1 MGEKY
6 ITLDEL
12 CQMLSISK
20 ATGRNWLRLGKIES
34 QGKRSDGQVYFTE
47 DYVRK
52 LRQSLKNGER
62 KELRSRRNKGYVS
75 GKGFY
80 DRYVSD
86 DCECVSTVKGLADML
101 EERCVSVT
109 DTIMRVLLADCAVK
123 LLISSGVLE
132 TDFVKREKDSCG
144 NEDYLEDEGFLLEY
158 IEGKIDPG
166 IWEDLLDD
174 IIQDKENA
182 ADWIRTNRKFLG
194 THYSYQ
200 RGEDVLGLLYMS
212 IRDVG
217 SRKAAG
223 SYYTPTDVVRDMV
236 SDVTIG
242 LDSGLDGTTFL
253 DPCCGTGNFLIQL
266 SENIDIGNIYAFD
279 IDMLSVQLA
288 RFNLALARLAGRGS
302 VGASDAIWT
311 ICDHIKCRDFLAKCD
326 SGMSGIMK
334 YDVIIGNPPWGY
346 RFGSLT
352 QKYLRREYRTAAGRH
367 AESYDVFVE
376 RALEL
381 LSDDGTIEF
390 ILPEALLDVK
400 NHMTARSIIAETAN
414 VSRVRFVG
422 DAFHGVQCPAVVL
435 QLVKSSDPGHC
446 IGARVDKGGDTF
458 AIYTDRP
465 LDGEKFILR
474 LSDEE
479 YGLLVKLERSDN
491 CTYLH
496 GQADFALG
504 IVTGDNNKYLSEEDA
519 DGLESIVSG
528 AAVFRYR
535 CGESGKFIDP
545 DLTLYQQAAPEKLY
559 RAPEKLVY
567 RFINRQLV
575 FAYDDRG
582 RLTLNSCN
590 VVIPRIPGL
599 DMKYIMAV
607 LNSRVAQYI
616 YEKHFN
622 AVKVLRSH
630 IESIPIPIADE
641 MTQNDIIAKVEELIV
656 LRGQAG
662 EEDIAEKF
670 RLYDEIDDIV
680 RRLYSVTDDEYEFI
694 KNALSGCKYML

>member
-12 CQMLSISK
+12 CQILSISK

-86 DCECVSTVKGLADML
+86 DYECVSTVKGLADML

-123 LLISSGVLE
+123 LLVSSGMLE
-132 TDFVKREKDSCG
+132 IDSNSCEKVYYETRD
-144 NEDYLEDEGFLLEY
+144 LTEDEEVLLAY
-158 IEGKIDPG
+158 IDGSFQADM
-166 IWEDLLDD
+166 WEDLLDD
-174 IIQDKENA
+174 IIQDKGNA
-182 ADWIRTNRKFLG
+182 ADWIRTNREFLG

-223 SYYTPTDVVRDMV
+223 SYYTPTDVVRNMV

-242 LDSGLDGTTFL
+242 LDSGLDKKTFL
-253 DPCCGTGNFLIQL
+253 DPCCGTGNFLIQF

-279 IDMLSVQLA
+279 IDILSVQLA
-288 RFNLALARLAGRGS
+288 RFNLALARLAGRKCEMAG
-302 VGASDAIWT
+302 DTIRAI
-311 ICDHIKCRDFLAKCD
+311 CEHIECRDFLEKCETR
-326 SGMSGIMK
+326 MSDIK
-334 YDVIIGNPPWGY
+334 TYDVIIGNPPWGY
-346 RFGSLT
+346 RFGSHA
-352 QKYLRREYRTAAGRH
+352 QKYLRREYRTAAGRG

-381 LSDDGTIEF
+381 LSDGGILEF

-400 NHMTARSIIAETAN
+400 NHMTARSIIADAAN
-414 VSRVRFVG
+414 VSRVRFIG

-458 AIYTDRP
+458 VIDADRP

-479 YGLLVKLERSDN
+479 YGLLVKLEKSDN

-504 IVTGDNNKYLSEEDA
+504 IVTGDNNKYLSEEDKE
-519 DGLESIVSG
+519 GLESIASG

-535 CGESGKFIDP
+535 CEESGKFIDP

-575 FAYDDRG
+575 FAYDDRC

-599 DMKYIMAV
+599 DMKYVMAV

-662 EEDIAEKF
+662 EEDFAEKF